1 MPSSIRALSSSQRF
15 SYHTTTITATAAATK
30 IVASL
35 SSSQSRRQS
44 RRHDGAM
51 IPFKAMTM
59 SANSLKSVQKRREK
73 AERFLKQSR
82 PLSSFFVYEMLIDV

>member
-1 MPSSIRALSSSQRF
+1 MHNRTKKTTTSIIRAPPLLLKSLSD
-15 SYHTTTITATAAATK
+15 ATK
-30 IVASL
+30 AARRRRQ
-35 SSSQSRRQS
+35 QSRRQS
-44 RRHDGAM
+44 RRHDDAM

>member
-1 MPSSIRALSSSQRF
+1 MHNRTKK
-15 SYHTTTITATAAATK
+15 TTTPLRAPPLLLKSLSDATK
-30 IVASL
+30 AARR
-35 SSSQSRRQS
+35 RRQS
-44 RRHDGAM
+44 RRHDDAM